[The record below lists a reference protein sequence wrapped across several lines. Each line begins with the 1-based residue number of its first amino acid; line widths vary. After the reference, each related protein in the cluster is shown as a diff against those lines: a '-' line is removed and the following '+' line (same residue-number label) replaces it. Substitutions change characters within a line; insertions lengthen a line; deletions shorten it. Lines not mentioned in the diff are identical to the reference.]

1 MTTST
6 IQTLP
11 LASLHES
18 PTNPRTNWGD
28 LAGLEDSIRAQGFRA
43 EHPLLVRA
51 ANDDGYEIVTG
62 HRRARAARAV
72 GLEEVPCVIDNNL
85 DDLAVLE
92 IQLVENAQRADVH
105 PLDEGEA
112 YRRLRDEHHQ
122 TIAQIARKVGKS
134 ETSVARRLSL
144 TKLIPDGRKALVDEK
159 ISLEIAFELSR
170 LPRETMQVEA
180 LAIILRPRGE
190 WEGELSAKKV
200 IEQIRAKYFLRLA
213 GARWDLTDATLVP
226 EAGPCSTCSKRTGTQ
241 PALFADLAGDDT
253 CIDAE
258 CHAKKVD
265 AARALRIDAW
275 KAAGAAFVAQAD
287 AKSLFYPYAPH
298 STTWNGEFIDLD
310 ATCEEDPDNGE
321 WWSLIARDVE
331 PAHVT
336 IAIDPS
342 GRARELATKEG
353 AAKALRVAGY
363 AWAKKAER
371 ELDASE
377 ATNKRK
383 ASESKSKSSSKTD
396 AAANK
401 WEEERKTARR
411 IENVILERVAEKA
424 AKLTD
429 EQLLRCAAMANV
441 PMGSGIAERR
451 GLKDASEDGIR
462 KLVAGAKGP
471 ALRALVAESI
481 ACIELDASDDS
492 FEVDDRSELF
502 KRLAIDPMK
511 IAVEV
516 REAIADEKKG
526 KGPGAKVDAKPPKPA
541 TKSTAKAPAKA
552 PAKKAAKAPAKK
564 GGKR

>member
-1 MTTST
+1 MTTS
-6 IQTLP
+6 IQNLP
-11 LASLHES
+11 LAQLHES
-18 PTNPRTNWGD
+18 PTNPRTSWGD

-51 ANDDGYEIVTG
+51 ANDDGFEIVTG

-72 GLEEVPCVIDNNL
+72 GLAEVPCVIDNAL

-144 TKLIPDGRKALVDEK
+144 TKLIPDGRAALVDEK

-180 LAIILRPRGE
+180 LAIILRPRAA

-265 AARALRIDAW
+265 AARALRIEAW
-275 KAAGAAFVAQAD
+275 KAAGASYVAQDKART
-287 AKSLFYPYAPH
+287 LFLSYAPFQVVWTG
-298 STTWNGEFIDLD
+298 SFIDLD
-310 ATCEEDPDNGE
+310 DTCEDDPDDGE
-321 WWSLIARDVE
+321 WWSLVARDLE
-331 PAHVT
+331 PQHVT
-336 IAIDPS
+336 IAIDPG
-342 GRARELATKEG
+342 GRARELATKDG

-363 AWAKKAER
+363 PWAKKAER
-371 ELDASE
+371 ELEASD

-383 ASESKSKSSSKTD
+383 ASESKAKTSSKTND
-396 AAANK
+396 ATSK

-424 AKLTD
+424 VKLTD
-429 EQLLRCAAMANV
+429 EQLLRCAALANV
-441 PMGSGIAERR
+441 PMASAIAERR
-451 GLKDASEDGIR
+451 GMKHANDDGIR
-462 KLVAGAKGP
+462 KMVAAAKGT

-481 ACIELDASDDS
+481 ACIDLDVVSPDY
-492 FEVDDRSELF
+492 EVEDHSELF
-502 KRLAIDPMK
+502 KRLSLDPKK
-511 IAVEV
+511 IADEV
-516 REAIADEKKG
+516 RAAIADEKKG
-526 KGPGAKVDAKPPKPA
+526 KGPGAKVDAKPPKTEP
-541 TKSTAKAPAKA
+541 KKPGKAPT
-552 PAKKAAKAPAKK
+552 KKPAKAPAKK